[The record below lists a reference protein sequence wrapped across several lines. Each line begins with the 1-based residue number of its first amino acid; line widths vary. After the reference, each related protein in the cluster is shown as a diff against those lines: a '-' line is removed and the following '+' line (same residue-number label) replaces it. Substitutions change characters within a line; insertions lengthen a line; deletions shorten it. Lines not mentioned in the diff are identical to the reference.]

1 MPRGRPR
8 KAVTER
14 QGRRPPLVA
23 LARQDLPAVLPSP
36 PPRLLR
42 STRQLWQSLWL
53 SPLAQV
59 WDPVTDRL
67 AVEELVRLVDER
79 ERAWRAFR
87 RERIVPGSEGQPRL
101 NPLWKLI
108 QETTAQITQLSDRL
122 GLTPRARLQLGIT
135 FSQAAMGIAELNR
148 MLDDE
153 DDGDNDASGQAEADA
168 HAR

>member
-8 KAVTER
+8 KAVAER
-14 QGRRPPLVA
+14 QGRRPPLVPLTGGHN
-23 LARQDLPAVLPSP
+23 LARVLPVP

-42 STRQLWQSLWL
+42 SSREIWVQLWS
-53 SPLAQV
+53 SPLADV

-87 RERIVPGSEGQPRL
+87 RERLVPGSQGQPRL
-101 NPLWKLI
+101 NPLWRLI

-122 GLTPRARLQLGIT
+122 GLTPRARLQLGVT

-148 MLDDE
+148 MLDD
-153 DDGDNDASGQAEADA
+153 DDDSGETEND
-168 HAR
+168 